1 METKIQ
7 ELTTCVQKIKKEAR
21 VLTGEN
27 DRLRAQLARA
37 LGREEAAGDAE
48 QRGGMETLRQLYEQG
63 FHICNVHFGRP
74 RTADCLF
81 CSAFLN
87 RERD

>member
-1 METKIQ
+1 M
-7 ELTTCVQKIKKEAR
+7 QKIKKEAR
-21 VLTGEN
+21 ALSVEN
-27 DRLRAQLARA
+27 DRLRAQLART
-37 LGREEAAGDAE
+37 LGREDAAGDAE
-48 QRGGMETLRQLYEQG
+48 RGGGMETLRQLYEEG

-87 RERD
+87 RERE